1 MNMEGTAFK
10 LYSEAAELCEK
21 INKSPSDLKLLE
33 NFRIFVEGAPNSFA
47 SGAQKVLISCLFPY
61 IAAISKDRNSIASQG
76 KHVLVQTL
84 DVLFPKITIENSN
97 VFNNLYTFLLLEL
110 YDYRQHKVLPI
121 CEEYKT
127 SLLKCMTSLMNSI
140 SYKLIEEIYVN
151 EYIPQFS
158 QIIYVCT
165 ELAKHERARN
175 IRLEAITCIIAVARV
190 EKIESDPVFLNQCA
204 NIFMFFLPGL
214 SAAFSEIALEDH
226 KAGHKIIILA
236 LRAYGKIVS
245 LVMRDYN
252 ASDQKLNITES
263 LNRFTLKGKLKGK
276 KEIDQYLKNTIRN
289 GEWYQ
294 HNDSNLNVNL
304 KKLYKLTYHSDDKVR
319 IELFMMASTI
329 IRDCAGTIPQSVST
343 LLEYLIM
350 LSQDSV
356 NDIINSSIKAIQ
368 SFSQTL
374 SSCYFQSVF
383 EHLEDGFYKS
393 LTSLPRTFNSID
405 DEEKIAN
412 LNLIIGYIYLF
423 GNNNLNQIVLSPG
436 ILQTLLENLLHII
449 ALEACNI
456 SLLEEYNLKDLTSQH
471 ISGKRPWINFR
482 YFKDDCIQAKLVS
495 LAKNLSKPESFE
507 VICDCLM
514 GKFRYEEAKK
524 KEVICLLNTFIFGLE
539 ANISLIKSIL
549 NLYMEDPLNDLNYV
563 LDSEEFTLEQ
573 IQNNVLIV
581 CLITE
586 GIGNI
591 SQALKLDFRP
601 FLLKSLYLVLEKAG
615 SGHPLI
621 KAAGLQTLQ
630 KLTLNCEY
638 NNLTHL
644 INSNFD
650 FFSYQVQRKLTK
662 LDDKEGVLN
671 VLSIVLQHCSE
682 DLLLPMKYI
691 IEEILVLSCDKFKD
705 QYANSYLTVFKM
717 FVLSLCRWYKIEV
730 KQENVKSRA
739 EKEEAEEESFR
750 VTGIDYN
757 SGFTD
762 DIMEGKSGEELYWE
776 DVEKKAQEEKD
787 NDHIKEGD
795 FTKPQPPMHVELASI
810 ILKRSLHFLPS
821 KNQSRRLLVLEI
833 LENGI
838 ELLRDWEDELLP
850 VVHQIWSPLVRRF
863 HVDSDHVTLRV
874 CVRLL
879 TALARLA
886 KDFIRLR
893 VVKHLLKKLIEI
905 LEYSAQASYL
915 QDKGAAYRYSQQY
928 KLQLELLSSMGYL
941 LYYLGVDKVV
951 LKEVIGGIKM
961 YLSDK
966 HPLQL
971 QIGAIEFFKMMLIYD
986 EESIREAIA
995 GLRGSLKGVEFDK
1008 NLNYLQSL

>member
-1 MNMEGTAFK
+1 MIMEGTAFK
-10 LYSEAAELCEK
+10 LFSEAAELCK
-21 INKSPSDLKLLE
+21 NINKSPSDLKLLE

-61 IAAISKDRNSIASQG
+61 IAAVSKDRNSQG

-84 DVLFPKITIENSN
+84 DTLFPKITIDNSS

-140 SYKLIEEIYVN
+140 SYELVEELYVN

-165 ELAKHERARN
+165 ELARHERAKN
-175 IRLEAITCIIAVARV
+175 IRLEAITCIMAVARV
-190 EKIESDPVFLNQCA
+190 EKTESDPVFLNQCA

-214 SAAFSEIALEDH
+214 SAAFSEIVLEDH
-226 KAGHKIIILA
+226 KAGHKLIVLT

-252 ASDQKLNITES
+252 AFDQKLDITEN
-263 LNRFTLKGKLKGK
+263 LNRFTIKGKLKGK

-289 GEWYQ
+289 SEWYR

-304 KKLYKLTYHSDDKVR
+304 KKLWKLTYHSEDKVR
-319 IELFMMASTI
+319 RELFMMASII
-329 IRDCAGTIPQSVST
+329 IRDCAGTMPQSVST
-343 LLEYLIM
+343 LLEHLIM

-356 NDIINSSIKAIQ
+356 NDIVNSSTKRIE
-368 SFSQTL
+368 SFSQIL
-374 SSCYFQSVF
+374 SNGHFHSVF
-383 EHLEDGFYKS
+383 EYLEDGFYNS

-405 DEEKIAN
+405 DGEKIAN
-412 LNLIIGYIYLF
+412 LNLIIGYIHLF
-423 GNNNLNQIVLSPG
+423 GDKGLNQIMLSPG
-436 ILQTLLENLLHII
+436 MLQTMLENLLHII

-456 SLLEEYNLKDLTSQH
+456 SLLEEYNLKDLTSEYM
-471 ISGKRPWINFR
+471 SSKRPWINFH
-482 YFKDDCIQAKLVS
+482 YFKDNCIEAKFVS
-495 LAKNLSKPESFE
+495 LAKQLSKSESFE
-507 VICDCLM
+507 VICDCLV
-514 GKFRYEEAKK
+514 GKFRYEETKK
-524 KEVICLLNTFIFGLE
+524 KEVICLLNTFIFGLDS
-539 ANISLIKSIL
+539 NISLIKSIL
-549 NLYMEDPLNDLNYV
+549 NLYMEDSLNDLNYA

-591 SQALKLDFRP
+591 SQVLKHDFRP
-601 FLLKSLYLVLEKAG
+601 LLLKSLYLVLEKAG

-630 KLTLNCEY
+630 KLTLNCDY

-644 INSNFD
+644 ISSNFD

-691 IEEILVLSCDKFKD
+691 IEEILVLSCDEFKD
-705 QYANSYLTVFKM
+705 RYANSYLTVFKM
-717 FVLSLCRWYKIEV
+717 FILSLCRWYKVDV

-739 EKEEAEEESFR
+739 EKEKAEEESFR

-776 DVEKKAQEEKD
+776 DVKRKAQEEED
-787 NDHIKEGD
+787 NDHIEEGD
-795 FTKPQPPMHVELASI
+795 STKPRPPMHVELASI

-821 KNQSRRLLVLEI
+821 KDQSQRLLVLEI

-850 VVHQIWSPLVRRF
+850 TVHQIWCPLVRRF
-863 HVDSDHVTLRV
+863 HVDSDYVTLRI

-893 VVKHLLKKLIEI
+893 VVKELLRKLIEI
-905 LEYSAQASYL
+905 LEHSAQASYL

-928 KLQLELLSSMGYL
+928 KFQLELLSSMGYL
-941 LYYLGVDKVV
+941 LYYLGVDGGI
-951 LKEVIGGIKM
+951 LKEVIGGIKV

-971 QIGAIEFFKMMLIYD
+971 QVGAIEFFKMMLIYD
-986 EESIREAIA
+986 EEPVKEAIA
-995 GLRGSLKGVEFDK
+995 ALRGSLKGVEFDK
-1008 NLNYLQSL
+1008 NINYLQSL